1 MMKTLVTSSLVVLA
15 LGAPACAS
23 PKNEAASVLNAVDRY
38 RRAENAQKP
47 AQAAALESVQCSDP
61 EVCDVKA
68 TCLQSAQATARALV
82 LKAEIEK
89 GVADIEAGRLSKED
103 PAAQALHGKWEE
115 SVRLLEEGHKLMP
128 ACDDKV
134 LSLKRKY
141 GL

>member
-1 MMKTLVTSSLVVLA
+1 MKTLATLSMVAIA
-15 LGAPACAS
+15 LGTLACAS
-23 PKNEAASVLNAVDRY
+23 SKNEAASVLNAVDRY

-61 EVCDVKA
+61 EVCDVKS
-68 TCLQSAQATARALV
+68 TCLKSAQATSRALV

-89 GVADIEAGRLSKED
+89 GVADIEANRIAKDD